1 MSVVSTIEDKCK
13 ACYSCVRNCPVNAI
27 KVESGQSRV
36 VEDRCISCGNC
47 VRVCPQNAK
56 QIVSYI
62 AETENFLGREKVVA
76 LLAPSFPASFYYLEP
91 KEFFESLSE
100 LGFTDV
106 LEVTHGIEL
115 TVPAYQKFMATNPK
129 MAISSF
135 CPAIVGMIE
144 RQFPTLLPYL
154 VPVDSAVLAAAKYAS
169 WKYPGSKIVFI
180 GPCIAK
186 KQEMIDYGTGFL
198 DSVLTFKELKS
209 MFDSRGLHDKQ
220 DRKYKT
226 AQEGIGSLP
235 PLFSLS
241 GGLTRNLDPKG
252 ILFREEEIAVVD
264 GKDDSLLF
272 LQNLAS
278 GLKSG
283 NVNFRFV
290 DILLCKGC
298 IDGPEMDSPLDLF
311 SRKHC
316 ILKYAQSKEKDSLG
330 TYPEFNLDRHFTSRY
345 NPLPEPTSTE
355 IKEILRFT
363 NKFTPEDEL
372 NCGACGYN
380 TCQEKAVAVYQGLA
394 EIDMCLP
401 HLLEQSRGEFEI
413 YKERLEF
420 KKVYKE
426 NEQFLIGESKST
438 NELRR
443 LAVQASRN
451 DANVLILGE
460 SGVGKEVFAHFTH
473 FLSKRRDNPFI
484 GINCTALP
492 ENLLESELF
501 GYEEGAFTGA
511 KKGGKRGK
519 FEIAEGGTI
528 LLDET
533 GDMPLTLQAK
543 LLRVLQEREFE
554 RVGGTRTIKLNARI
568 MTATNRDLKQL
579 VKEGKFRADLY
590 YRLNVISINIDPLRK
605 RKEDISPLAINF
617 LHKITQTKKLSPK
630 IFSEEALKCLIQYN
644 WPGNVRE
651 LQNMVERLL
660 YTVEDNVIQ
669 VYHLPQFLSSVVE
682 IYPVAEILPLKIAVQ
697 DLERKMITQALLT
710 TGNNRAAAAN
720 SLGIPRATFYLK
732 LKEYGLTD

>member
-1 MSVVSTIEDKCK
+1 MSIVSTIDDKCK
-13 ACYSCVRNCPVNAI
+13 ACYSCVRNCPVKAI
-27 KVESGQSRV
+27 KVELGQSRV
-36 VEDRCISCGNC
+36 VEERCISCGNC

-56 QIVSYI
+56 QIVSYVD
-62 AETENFLGREKVVA
+62 ETEKFLGREKVVA
-76 LLAPSFPASFYYLEP
+76 LLAPSFPASFHYLEP
-91 KEFFESLSE
+91 KEFFESLNE

-106 LEVTHGIEL
+106 LEVTLGIEL
-115 TVPAYQKFMATNPK
+115 AVPAYQEFLATNPE

-144 RQFPTLLPYL
+144 RQFPSLLPYL
-154 VPVDSAVLAAAKYAS
+154 APVDSAVLAAAKYAS
-169 WKYPGSKIVFI
+169 WKYPQSKVVFI

-186 KQEMIDYGTGFL
+186 KQEMIDFGTGFL
-198 DSVLTFKELKS
+198 DAVLTFKELKE
-209 MFDSRGLHDKQ
+209 MFDSRGFHENK
-220 DRKYKT
+220 DRTYK
-226 AQEGIGSLP
+226 APEGVSSLP
-235 PLFSLS
+235 PLFPIS
-241 GGLTRNLDPKG
+241 GGLARNLDPKG
-252 ILFREEEIAVVD
+252 ILYREEEIAVVD
-264 GKDDSLLF
+264 GKEDSLQF
-272 LQNLAS
+272 LQNLNS
-278 GLKSG
+278 GK
-283 NVNFRFV
+283 VKFRFV

-311 SRKHC
+311 SRKHS
-316 ILKYAQSKEKDSLG
+316 ILRYAKSKDKDSLG
-330 TYPEFNLDRHFTSRY
+330 AYPPFSLHRRFTNRY
-345 NPLPEPTSTE
+345 NPLPEPTSTN

-372 NCGACGYN
+372 NCGSCGYN

-413 YKERLEF
+413 YKERLNF

-426 NEQFLIGESKST
+426 NEQFLIGESQNT
-438 NELRR
+438 AELRR

-451 DANVLILGE
+451 DANILILGE

-528 LLDET
+528 LLDEA

-554 RVGGTRTIKLNARI
+554 RVGGTRTIKLEARV
-568 MTATNRDLKQL
+568 MAATNRDLQQL

-590 YRLNVISINIDPLRK
+590 YRLNVINIYIDSLRE
-605 RKEDISPLAINF
+605 RKEDIAPLAINF
-617 LHKITQTKKLSPK
+617 LHKITQTKKISPK
-630 IFSEEALKCLIQYN
+630 IFSEEALDCLMQYH

-651 LQNMVERLL
+651 LENIIERLL
-660 YTVEDNVIQ
+660 YSVEDNVIK
-669 VYHLPQFLSSVVE
+669 VYHLPQFLGGYIENYQASE
-682 IYPVAEILPLKIAVQ
+682 IQPLKTAVQ
-697 DLERKMITQALLT
+697 DLERKMITQALLN

-732 LKEYGLTD
+732 LKEYGFLD

>member
-27 KVESGQSRV
+27 KVELGQSRV
-36 VEDRCISCGNC
+36 VEERCISCGNC
-47 VRVCPQNAK
+47 VRVCSQNAK
-56 QIVSYI
+56 QVVSYVE
-62 AETENFLGREKVVA
+62 ETEKFLGREKVVA

-91 KEFFESLSE
+91 KEFFDSLKR
-100 LGFTDV
+100 LGFTDI

-115 TVPAYQKFMATNPK
+115 TIPAYQKFLATKPEI
-129 MAISSF
+129 AISSF

-144 RQFPTLLPYL
+144 RQFPALLPYL
-154 VPVDSAVLAAAKYAS
+154 IPVDSAVLASAKYAA
-169 WKYPGSKIVFI
+169 WKYPQSKIVVI

-186 KQEMIDYGTGFL
+186 KQEMIEFSTGFL
-198 DSVLTFKELKS
+198 DAVLTFKELKR
-209 MFDSRGLHDKQ
+209 MFDSRGFHEKQ
-220 DRKYKT
+220 DRTYK
-226 AQEGIGSLP
+226 AVPEGISSLP
-235 PLFSLS
+235 PLFPIS
-241 GGLTRNLDPKG
+241 GGLARNLDPKG
-252 ILFREEEIAVVD
+252 ILFREEEVAVVD
-264 GKDDSLLF
+264 GKEESLLF
-272 LQNLAS
+272 LQNLTS
-278 GLKSG
+278 ELKNGEVRS
-283 NVNFRFV
+283 RFV

-298 IDGPEMDSPLDLF
+298 IDGPEIDSPLDLF

-316 ILKYAQSKEKDSLG
+316 ILKYAQNKEKDNLG
-330 TYPEFNLDRHFTSRY
+330 TFPPFDLERHFTNRY

-355 IKEILRFT
+355 IKEILQYT
-363 NKFTPEDEL
+363 NKIKPEDEL
-372 NCGACGYN
+372 NCGSCGYN

-401 HLLEQSRGEFEI
+401 YLLEQSRGEFEI

-420 KKVYKE
+420 KKVYKDS
-426 NEQFLIGESKST
+426 EQFLIGDSKST
-438 NELRR
+438 QELRH

-473 FLSKRRDNPFI
+473 FLSKRRNNPFI

-492 ENLLESELF
+492 ETLLESELF

-528 LLDET
+528 LLDEA
-533 GDMPLTLQAK
+533 GDMSLPLQAK

-554 RVGGTRTIKLNARI
+554 RIGGTRTIKLEARVI
-568 MTATNRDLKQL
+568 AATNRNLQQL

-590 YRLNVISINIDPLRK
+590 YRLNVINIYIDPLRE
-605 RKEDISPLAINF
+605 RKEDISPLAISF
-617 LHKITQTKKLSPK
+617 LHKIAQTKKILPK
-630 IFSEEALKCLIQYN
+630 IFSEEALNCLVQYN

-651 LQNMVERLL
+651 LENMIERLL

-669 VYHLPQFLSSVVE
+669 VYHLPEFLSHVVE
-682 IYPVAEILPLKIAVQ
+682 NYPISEIKPLKMAVQ

-710 TGNNRAAAAN
+710 SGNNRAAAAN
-720 SLGIPRATFYLK
+720 YLGIPRATFYLK
-732 LKEYGLTD
+732 LKEYGLLV